1 MKQTLRPAPLPL
13 LLSVLLLSLL
23 LLPALPGMA
32 QSALIPADAIADP
45 YQLFRIGNTAY
56 AYAGHKELYALDPSG
71 QATPIQGDFPNN
83 MFFLPGENDIL
94 AVDRIT
100 GAVFKFNSVGGSLA
114 YEPYRQLDW
123 TGMEDAGISIEK
135 AAMAGG
141 RIFLLAQD
149 FESSSFYSLFIF
161 DLESGAQLPDRIKD
175 ARDVCAYEEEQIL
188 VQTTSLGTIDKLH
201 VCDISTLQMQ
211 KLLDAPEENIAGLAY
226 DNESRT
232 VALTGNG
239 AVYLSREGESF
250 QEGGYLNVN
259 MNGMTV
265 RAELLPGAIYTAIVP
280 HESVT
285 VYDLKSAAS
294 ARPLHIAGY
303 NLDPDVVRAFVK
315 ANPTI
320 PVVYVQKNLSDADEL
335 ALQLVLRNDDVD
347 IYAMNTGTPIC
358 AAMLDKGFA
367 LDLSG
372 EAALMNIVS
381 AMYPRVAEQVKR
393 EGNLYALPIDV
404 SCFGALGYNPE
415 LFAKENIAIPN
426 TLFELMDLMED
437 RAMGNEPLINSMS
450 GTSEAVLRQILYTYL
465 SAATAKGPAMPFD
478 KDTFRRLIL
487 RWEEIAPLLGNTG
500 PISPLPETP
509 ALFCDRFFFLPG
521 SGSFLT
527 EGYSLLPLS
536 IDAGFQKILP
546 VNLNVMIVN
555 PASKNQADALRFL
568 SFYMENLP
576 GRQKVTLYPCESA
589 PVEDPE
595 SRKRETNAQQ
605 DISLFSDKLLTCA
618 PEEKK
623 QLTEQLELAK
633 ADLEY
638 WQEHMWTIGPEEI
651 KAYQEIAGMMIF
663 GREDV
668 GFFTRDRQVLDLC
681 VQLSNGGISGTR
693 FCDAFIG
700 MWEMAQREQ

>member
-1 MKQTLRPAPLPL
+1 MKQIRRPVSL
-13 LLSVLLLSLL
+13 LLFVLLLSLL
-23 LLPALPGMA
+23 FLPAFPGIA
-32 QSALIPADAIADP
+32 QAAFIPADAIPDP

-56 AYAGHKELYALDPSG
+56 AYTGHKELYALDAYG
-71 QATPIQGDFPNN
+71 QAAPIQGDFPNN
-83 MFFLPGENDIL
+83 MFFLTGENDIL
-94 AVDRIT
+94 AVDRTT
-100 GAVFKFNSVGGSLA
+100 GAVLKFTSAGGSLA

-123 TGMEDAGISIEK
+123 TGMEDVGVSIEK
-135 AAMAGG
+135 GAVTGG

-149 FESSSFYSLFIF
+149 YESSSFHSIFVF
-161 DLESGAQLPDRIKD
+161 DLETGTQLPDRIKD
-175 ARDVCAYEEEQIL
+175 AWDVCAYEEGQIL

-201 VCDISTLQMQ
+201 VCDVSTLQMQ
-211 KLLDAPEENIAGLAY
+211 KLLDVPEGSMAGLAY
-226 DNESRT
+226 DKESRT
-232 VALTGNG
+232 IALTGNG
-239 AVYLSREGESF
+239 AVYLSHDGAAF

-265 RAELLPGAIYTAIVP
+265 RAELLPGGIYVAIVP
-280 HESVT
+280 NESVT
-285 VYDLKSAAS
+285 VYDLKSALG
-294 ARPLHIAGY
+294 ARPLHIAGSD
-303 NLDPDVVRAFVK
+303 LDPNVVRAFVK
-315 ANPTI
+315 ANPAI
-320 PVVYVQKNLSDADEL
+320 PVVYVQKNLSDTDEL

-347 IYAMNTGTPIC
+347 IYVMNMGTPIC

-393 EGNLYALPIDV
+393 EGKLYALPIDV

-415 LFAKENIAIPN
+415 LFAKENIAVPN

-437 RAMGNEPLINSMS
+437 SAMCGEPLINSMS

-465 SAATAKGPAMPFD
+465 SAATAKDPAMPFD

-509 ALFCDRFFFLPG
+509 ARFCARFFFLPG

-546 VNLNVMIVN
+546 VNLYAMIVN
-555 PASKNQADALRFL
+555 PTSQNQADALRFL
-568 SFYMENLP
+568 SFYMEKLP
-576 GRQKVTLYPCESA
+576 GRQKVTLYPGESA

-595 SRKRETNAQQ
+595 SQKREKNAQQ
-605 DISLFSDKLLTCA
+605 DISLLSDKLLTCA

-693 FCDAFIG
+693 FCDTFLNI
-700 MWEMAQREQ
+700 WEMAQREQ